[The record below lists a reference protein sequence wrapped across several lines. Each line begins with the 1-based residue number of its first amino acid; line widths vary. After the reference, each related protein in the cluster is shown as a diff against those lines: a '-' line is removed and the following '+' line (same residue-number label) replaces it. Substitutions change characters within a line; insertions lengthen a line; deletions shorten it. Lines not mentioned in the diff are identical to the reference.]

1 MATVLEAPANQVS
14 AKPAAA
20 KADFHARDV
29 DFKLDPKRVTD
40 WCGDVWHSLYFNALS
55 ITFPIGERFFISSVA
70 HYLPQIKNPKLRAEV
85 SAFIQQEAL
94 HTREHIEYNKAIET
108 VVDVAAMEKELSD
121 HIEFVKKKLPPLHR
135 LAVTAALEH
144 FTAIMAKDSL
154 ESKTQLANAEPR
166 YAQLWT
172 WHALEECEHKAVAYD
187 VFQTVTEGKKN
198 GMRRRI
204 MVLVTLNFITR
215 NARFMTKM
223 MKAQGYARN
232 PIAWAKL
239 LWSIFGNPGPIRRII
254 PNYLKYY
261 KANFH
266 PNDINDEAT
275 LARTKALV
283 DSWA

>member
-1 MATVLEAPANQVS
+1 
-14 AKPAAA
+14 
-20 KADFHARDV
+20 
-29 DFKLDPKRVTD
+29 
-40 WCGDVWHSLYFNALS
+40 
-55 ITFPIGERFFISSVA
+55 
-70 HYLPQIKNPKLRAEV
+70 
-85 SAFIQQEAL
+85 
-94 HTREHIEYNKAIET
+94 
-108 VVDVAAMEKELSD
+108 
-121 HIEFVKKKLPPLHR
+121 
-135 LAVTAALEH
+135 
-144 FTAIMAKDSL
+144 
-154 ESKTQLANAEPR
+154 
-166 YAQLWT
+166 
-172 WHALEECEHKAVAYD
+172 
-187 VFQTVTEGKKN
+187 
-198 GMRRRI
+198 